1 MLLTSRKVLF
11 AGVGYALLSLA
22 ACQDTD
28 PLTRDRGDWKPAGVN
43 QDNLAA
49 QVANPADLTAGV
61 ADDGGDAN
69 QAVMAV
75 DRLKSDKVKAIEH
88 VGLVSIGGGGSQ

>member
-1 MLLTSRKVLF
+1 MLLVLRT
-11 AGVGYALLSLA
+11 AGTMGCMLLSLA
-22 ACQDTD
+22 ACQDVD

-61 ADDGGDAN
+61 GDDGGDAS
-69 QAVMAV
+69 QATSAI
-75 DRLKSDKVKAIEH
+75 DRLKSDKVKPIDH
-88 VGLVSIGGGGSQ
+88 VGLLSIGGGGQ